1 MTVYVISTMTNSIS
15 YNLYDYRGVESSQG
29 AKILPVIKAKCVI
42 HGGAGL
48 PSARS
53 GFGDM
58 SQSSDG
64 NPLWTAAGVVTPVSD
79 EKFEMLQGH
88 WLFQK
93 HLEAGRV
100 KVIKSDIVGNHKEVK
115 KQVSTMEKGDNFSQL
130 NDKTIKS
137 RVKASL
143 ASPELDND
151 GTFRL

>member
-1 MTVYVISTMTNSIS
+1 MTKYVISTMTNSIS
-15 YNLYDYRGVESSQG
+15 YNVYDYKGVESDKG
-29 AKILPVIKAKCVI
+29 AKLLPIVRSKVVI
-42 HGGAGL
+42 HGGAGM

-58 SQSSDG
+58 AQGADG
-64 NPLWTAAGVVTPVSD
+64 TPLWTASGVVTPVSD
-79 EKFEMLQGH
+79 EKFEMLQNH
-88 WLFQK
+88 WLFKK

-100 KVIKSDIVGNHKEVK
+100 KVVNSDITGNHKEVK
-115 KQVSTMEKGDNFSQL
+115 KQVATMEKGDNFAQL

-143 ASPELDND
+143 ATPELDND